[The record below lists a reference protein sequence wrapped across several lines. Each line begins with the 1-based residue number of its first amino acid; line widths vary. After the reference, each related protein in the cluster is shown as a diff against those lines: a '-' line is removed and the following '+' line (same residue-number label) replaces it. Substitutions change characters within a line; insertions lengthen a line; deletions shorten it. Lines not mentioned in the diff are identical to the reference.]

1 MTFSAKSEADSG
13 PGTKSVGLV
22 SDLDLRRTLTMLW
35 RRRWMILAILALAV
49 VGSWLVVSR
58 IQPIYTA
65 TAQVM
70 IDSRRTRIV
79 DIKEVLS
86 QLSPQLVT
94 VTSEVEVIRSRA
106 LAQRVADTLDL
117 YKEPEFNARL
127 RPQEESRI
135 GAMIEVVRNTVGS
148 LFRGG
153 TEEITQVVPDERAA
167 VVSRVHSGLS
177 VSVIPQSM
185 VIQISYQST
194 SPITASRIANAFA
207 EAYIAEQLEAKFEAI
222 RYATAWLND
231 RLAAL
236 RQTVGEAERAVNAY
250 RAEHNIQ
257 ENRGQPAN
265 QQKLGELTTQ
275 LTAIQARRVE
285 QEARLTRV
293 EQIRAAGNAGAL
305 RADEMLDSPLVM
317 KLKEQEATLA
327 REASEMASRYGD
339 RHPERVKVRA
349 ELEEITTRIN
359 TEINKLASGLRSDV
373 AILRDR
379 ESGLSSQIRS
389 LETNAFSQNT
399 AEVRL
404 RELEREAQ
412 ANRAIYETFLTRFK
426 ETGEQERIQQAD
438 SRIISMSTPPQAPS
452 HPRKGA
458 MVFGAAIVGLILAV
472 ALAMVLE
479 QFDNTFRSGQQV
491 EQYTGVQALGLIP
504 EVRSGGPDVQVE
516 SYVVDRPESSYAE
529 AYRIA
534 WFAAKH
540 AANAPDP
547 QVLVIT
553 SSVPEEGKSLTA
565 LSMARTVSG
574 LGLKTILIDADLRR
588 ASIASKLGIQP
599 EQTIAKVLTGE
610 TKLADA
616 VIRDPISNL
625 DVLPGIPS
633 NRRVIDLLRVSDRL
647 RELIE
652 TLRQNYDIIIIDSP
666 PALSVADIQILA
678 RLADATLFCV
688 RWDAT
693 PRESVI
699 AALRSLQDNKV
710 QLSGILLT
718 RVNVRRH
725 ASYGHRDIGYYYG
738 RYHSYYT
745 D

>member
-1 MTFSAKSEADSG
+1 MTVPAKSEIVSG
-13 PGTKSVGLV
+13 IGTRHVGLV
-22 SDLDLRRTLTMLW
+22 SEVDIRRTLSMLW
-35 RRRWMILAILALAV
+35 RRRWMILAILALSV
-49 VGSWLVVSR
+49 VGSWLFVSR
-58 IQPIYTA
+58 IEPVYTA

-94 VTSEVEVIRSRA
+94 VTSEVEVIRSRG

-117 YKEPEFNARL
+117 YKDPEFNPRL
-127 RPQEESRI
+127 RPQQESRI
-135 GAMIEVVRNTVGS
+135 GALIGTVKNGIRS
-148 LFRGG
+148 LFGADSPD
-153 TEEITQVVPDERAA
+153 TPPNPAEEREN

-177 VSVIPQSM
+177 VSVVPQSM

-194 SPITASRIANAFA
+194 SPATAARLANAFA

-222 RYATAWLND
+222 RYATSWLND
-231 RLAAL
+231 RLASL
-236 RQTVGEAERAVNAY
+236 RQTVGESERAVNAY

-257 ENRGQPAN
+257 ESRGQPAN

-285 QEARLTRV
+285 QEARLARV
-293 EQIRAAGNAGAL
+293 EQIRSTGIGGAL
-305 RADEMLDSPLVM
+305 RADELLDSPLVL

-339 RHPERVKVRA
+339 RHPQMVKVKA
-349 ELEEITTRIN
+349 ELEEITARIN
-359 TEINKLASGLRSDV
+359 SEINKLALGLRSEV
-373 AILRDR
+373 AVLRDR
-379 ESGLSSQIRS
+379 EAGLSGQIRA

-438 SRIISMSTPPQAPS
+438 SRIISLSTPPKAPS
-452 HPRKGA
+452 YPRKGA
-458 MVFGAAIVGLILAV
+458 MVLGAAIVGLILAV
-472 ALAMVLE
+472 ALAMVIE
-479 QFDNTFRSGQQV
+479 QFDNTFRSGLQV
-491 EQYTGVQALGLIP
+491 EQYTGVPALGLIP
-504 EVRSGGPDVQVE
+504 EIRNANADTRVE
-516 SYVVDRPESSYAE
+516 SYVVDKPESSYAE

-565 LSMARTVSG
+565 LSMARTASG

-588 ASIASKLGIQP
+588 ASIASKMGIQP
-599 EQTIAKVLTGE
+599 EKTIAKVLTGE
-610 TKLADA
+610 ITLADA
-616 VIRDPISNL
+616 VIRDPVSNL
-625 DVLPGIPS
+625 DVLPGVPS
-633 NRRVIDLLRVSDRL
+633 NRRVIDLLRVSDEL
-647 RELIE
+647 RALVE

-666 PALSVADIQILA
+666 PALSVADIQVLA

-693 PRESVI
+693 PRESVQ
-699 AALRSLQDNKV
+699 AALRSLQDHQV

-718 RVNVRRH
+718 RVNVQRH

-745 D
+745 E

>member
-13 PGTKSVGLV
+13 TGTKSVGLV

-35 RRRWMILAILALAV
+35 RRRWMILAILALSI

-117 YKEPEFNARL
+117 YKEPEFNVRL

-135 GAMIEVVRNTVGS
+135 GAMIEVVKNAVRS
-148 LFRGG
+148 LWGADDAAK
-153 TEEITQVVPDERAA
+153 VVPDERAA

-185 VIQISYQST
+185 VIQISYQSA
-194 SPITASRIANAFA
+194 SPVTASRIANAFA

-257 ENRGQPAN
+257 ESRGQPAN

-285 QEARLTRV
+285 QEARLARV

-373 AILRDR
+373 AVLRDR
-379 ESGLSSQIRS
+379 EAGLSGQIRA

-472 ALAMVLE
+472 ALAMILE
-479 QFDNTFRSGQQV
+479 QFDNTFRSGTQV

-504 EVRSGGPDVQVE
+504 EVRSGGPDVHVE

-565 LSMARTVSG
+565 LSLARTVSG

-610 TKLADA
+610 IPLADA

-633 NRRVIDLLRVSDRL
+633 NRRVVDLLRVSDPL
-647 RELIE
+647 RAMIE

-745 D
+745 E

>member
-1 MTFSAKSEADSG
+1 MTFSAKSDADSAT
-13 PGTKSVGLV
+13 GTKSVGLV

-35 RRRWMILAILALAV
+35 RRRWMILAILALSV
-49 VGSWLVVSR
+49 VGSWLVASR

-135 GAMIEVVRNTVGS
+135 GAMIEVVRNAARS
-148 LFRGG
+148 LMGADDAAR
-153 TEEITQVVPDERAA
+153 VVPDERAS

-194 SPITASRIANAFA
+194 SAVTASRIANAFA

-257 ENRGQPAN
+257 ESRGQPAN

-349 ELEEITTRIN
+349 ELEEITSRIN

-373 AILRDR
+373 AVLRDR
-379 ESGLSSQIRS
+379 EAGLSSQIRS

-472 ALAMVLE
+472 ALAMILE
-479 QFDNTFRSGQQV
+479 QFDNTFRSGTQV

-610 TKLADA
+610 IALADA

-633 NRRVIDLLRVSDRL
+633 NRRVVDLLRVSDQL
-647 RELIE
+647 RAMIE

-745 D
+745 E

>member
-1 MTFSAKSEADSG
+1 MTLSAKSEADSAT
-13 PGTKSVGLV
+13 GTKSVGFV
-22 SDLDLRRTLTMLW
+22 SELDLRRTLTMLW

-49 VGSWLVVSR
+49 IGSWLVVSR

-117 YKEPEFNARL
+117 YKDPEFNARL
-127 RPQEESRI
+127 RPQEENRI
-135 GAMIEVVRNTVGS
+135 GAMIEVVRNAVRS
-148 LFRGG
+148 LLGADD
-153 TEEITQVVPDERAA
+153 TAKVVPDERAS

-194 SPITASRIANAFA
+194 SPATASRIANAFA

-257 ENRGQPAN
+257 ESRGQPAN

-285 QEARLTRV
+285 QEARLARV

-349 ELEEITTRIN
+349 ELEEITSRIN

-373 AILRDR
+373 AVLRDR
-379 ESGLSSQIRS
+379 ESGLSGQIRA

-472 ALAMVLE
+472 ALAMILE

-491 EQYTGVQALGLIP
+491 EQYTGVLALGLIP
-504 EVRSGGPDVQVE
+504 EVRSGGPDVRVE

-565 LSMARTVSG
+565 LSMARTASG

-616 VIRDPISNL
+616 VIRDPVSNL

-633 NRRVIDLLRVSDRL
+633 NRRVIDLLRVSDEL
-647 RELIE
+647 RAMIE

-745 D
+745 E

>member
-13 PGTKSVGLV
+13 TGTKSVGLV
-22 SDLDLRRTLTMLW
+22 SDLDIRRTLTMLW
-35 RRRWMILAILALAV
+35 RRRWMILAILALSII
-49 VGSWLVVSR
+49 GSWLVVSR
-58 IQPIYTA
+58 VQPVYTA

-127 RPQEESRI
+127 RPREESRI
-135 GAMIEVVRNTVGS
+135 GAMIEVVKNAVHSVWGADDTAR
-148 LFRGG
+148 
-153 TEEITQVVPDERAA
+153 VVPDERAS

-194 SPITASRIANAFA
+194 SAVTASRIANAFA

-257 ENRGQPAN
+257 ESRGQPAN

-327 REASEMASRYGD
+327 RQASEMASRYGD

-373 AILRDR
+373 AVLRDR
-379 ESGLSSQIRS
+379 EAGLSGQIRS

-472 ALAMVLE
+472 ALAMIIE

-491 EQYTGVQALGLIP
+491 EQYTGVPALGLIP
-504 EVRSGGPDVQVE
+504 EVRSGGPDVRVE

-610 TKLADA
+610 IPLADA
-616 VIRDPISNL
+616 VIRDPASNL

-633 NRRVIDLLRVSDRL
+633 NRRVVDLLRVSDEL
-647 RELIE
+647 RTMIE

-745 D
+745 E

>member
-1 MTFSAKSEADSG
+1 MTVPAKSEIASG
-13 PGTKSVGLV
+13 TGTRHVGLV
-22 SDLDLRRTLTMLW
+22 SEIDIRRTLSMLW
-35 RRRWMILAILALAV
+35 RRRWMIAAILALSV
-49 VGSWLVVSR
+49 VGSWLFVSR
-58 IQPIYTA
+58 IEPVYTA
-65 TAQVM
+65 TTQVM

-106 LAQRVADTLDL
+106 LAQRVSDTLDL
-117 YKEPEFNARL
+117 YKDPEFNPRL
-127 RPQEESRI
+127 RPQQESRI
-135 GAMIEVVRNTVGS
+135 GALVEVVKNTVRS
-148 LFRGG
+148 LFGG
-153 TEEITQVVPDERAA
+153 GGQDTPPTPADEREN
-167 VVSRVHSGLS
+167 VVSRVHGGLS
-177 VSVIPQSM
+177 VSVVPQSM
-185 VIQISYQST
+185 VIQLSYQST
-194 SPITASRIANAFA
+194 SPHTASRLANAFA

-222 RYATAWLND
+222 RYATSWLND
-231 RLAAL
+231 RLASL
-236 RQTVGEAERAVNAY
+236 RQTVGESERAVNAY

-257 ENRGQPAN
+257 ESRGQPAN

-275 LTAIQARRVE
+275 LIALQARRVE
-285 QEARLTRV
+285 QEARLARV
-293 EQIRAAGNAGAL
+293 EQMRASGAAGAL
-305 RADEMLDSPLVM
+305 RADELLDSPLVL

-339 RHPERVKVRA
+339 RHPQMVKVKA
-349 ELEEITTRIN
+349 ELEEITARIN

-373 AILRDR
+373 AVLRDR
-379 ESGLSSQIRS
+379 EAGLSGQIRA

-438 SRIISMSTPPQAPS
+438 SRIISLSTPPKVPS
-452 HPRKGA
+452 YPRKGA
-458 MVFGAAIVGLILAV
+458 MVLGAAIVGLILAV
-472 ALAMVLE
+472 ALAMIIE
-479 QFDNTFRSGQQV
+479 QFDNTFRSGLQV
-491 EQYTGVQALGLIP
+491 EQYTGVPALGLIP
-504 EVRSGGPDVQVE
+504 EIRNAGADVRVE
-516 SYVVDRPESSYAE
+516 SYVVDKPESSYAE

-565 LSMARTVSG
+565 LSMARTASG

-588 ASIASKLGIQP
+588 ASIASKMGIQP
-599 EQTIAKVLTGE
+599 EKTIAKVLTGE
-610 TKLADA
+610 ITLADA
-616 VIRDPISNL
+616 VMRDPISGL

-633 NRRVIDLLRVSDRL
+633 NRRVIDLLRVSDEL
-647 RELIE
+647 RALVE
-652 TLRQNYDIIIIDSP
+652 TLRKNYDIIIIDSP
-666 PALSVADIQILA
+666 PALSVADIQMLA

-693 PRESVI
+693 PRESVQ
-699 AALRSLQDNKV
+699 AALRSLQDHQV

-718 RVNVRRH
+718 RVNVQRH

-745 D
+745 E